1 MNFAKQFKK
10 LSALPL
16 LTGLLSPAVYAHPG
30 HETATMLH
38 GVLHTEHLLMLLA
51 IGVVI
56 ALARIL
62 HEGGRK

>member
-16 LTGLLSPAVYAHPG
+16 LTGLLSPAAYAHTG
-30 HETATMLH
+30 HDTANMLH
-38 GVLHTEHLLMLLA
+38 GVLHTEHLLIA

-56 ALARIL
+56 
-62 HEGGRK
+62 KD